1 MKRIVLA
8 ILFLLGL
15 FSCQWVFSQDYNVLI
30 YPQNNQ
36 ISTYIET
43 FFTSKE
49 LSTSIYTDISNRAL
63 CEKLKTSGESLAKAY
78 SSEKEEAIIKAKDE
92 YLNIFSS
99 DVSVD
104 LAISDVMNVALTSF
118 NDNSINMD
126 NVISSN
132 DLLTLE
138 YICSSSNADL
148 VLIPLIGEIGG
159 FKHLALYSY
168 SSTEKSLNLIF
179 EEISQSTSEYSLMVV
194 LKLSPLFSDS
204 PVAVLTFDGLVQ
216 GSSVFID
223 GEMVSLID
231 SSIVL
236 SSGTHEIDIE
246 LIGYKTK
253 HLTTELNANTVN
265 TIFVQ
270 MNKIVYDSILIES
283 TPNATVSSDGKILG
297 TTPYTINDYTL
308 PLMLNFSADGFV
320 NKTIS
325 LNEARSNIS
334 VELKPTWM
342 NDEESFEK
350 ARTSFYNSFS
360 RSLLIFG
367 LKIVSKTFSS
377 NYNDFWVTADTICT
391 GALFLSLTDLAG
403 NLINYYK
410 YSEYI
415 SP

>member
-30 YPQNNQ
+30 YPQNTQ

-49 LSTSIYTDISNRAL
+49 LSTSIYTNLSNRL
-63 CEKLKTSGESLAKAY
+63 LTNKLKTSGESLSKAY
-78 SSEKEEAIIKAKDE
+78 SSENNESIIKAKDE
-92 YLNIFSS
+92 YLSISSS
-99 DVSVD
+99 DVSLKLDV
-104 LAISDVMNVALTSF
+104 SDVMNVAITSF

-126 NVISSN
+126 NVISSK
-132 DLLTLE
+132 DLLTLD

-148 VLIPLIGEIGG
+148 VLIPLIGELGG

-168 SSTEKSLNLIF
+168 SSAEKSLNLIF
-179 EEISQSTSEYSLMVV
+179 EEISQNASEYSLMVL
-194 LKLSPLFSDS
+194 LKLSALFSDS
-204 PVAVLTFDGLVQ
+204 PVSVLTFDGLIQ
-216 GSSVFID
+216 GSSVYID
-223 GEMVSLID
+223 GELVFLID

-236 SSGTHEIDIE
+236 SSGTHTISIE
-246 LIGYKTK
+246 LIGYETK
-253 HLTTELNANTVN
+253 NLTTDLNANTVN

-283 TPNATVSSDGKILG
+283 KPNATISSDGKILG
-297 TTPYTINDYTL
+297 TTPYTIEDYTL

-325 LNEARSNIS
+325 LNEAKTSIS

-342 NDEESFEK
+342 NNEESFEN
-350 ARTSFYNSFS
+350 ARTSFYNSFA

-377 NYNDFWVTADTICT
+377 NYNDFWVAADTLCT

-403 NLINYYK
+403 NLIDYYK